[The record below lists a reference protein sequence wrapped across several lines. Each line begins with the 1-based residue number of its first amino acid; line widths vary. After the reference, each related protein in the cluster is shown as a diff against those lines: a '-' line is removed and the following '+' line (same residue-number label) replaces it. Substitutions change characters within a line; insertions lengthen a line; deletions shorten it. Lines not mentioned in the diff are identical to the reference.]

1 MIVFL
6 WIAPFIT
13 IWPEPATERGLPL
26 SENRGAGGYFVRVST
41 SENTTPTEGAPSDG
55 VPADGTASDDTSA
68 AEASAEK
75 TPTAEAPEAKAPAT
89 EAPAADAFLDAG
101 RTASTPGVMSAETFA
116 LASLLLLAPAATGQ
130 RLFELFGRFAF
141 TDVTLE
147 TEGHLASVNADLLA
161 YGGLGVLTVLT
172 ASLSLFLSRETT
184 RPWARWLSSATVLVG
199 GVFVVLAIVTYVI
212 AAGRI

>member
-1 MIVFL
+1 M
-6 WIAPFIT
+6 
-13 IWPEPATERGLPL
+13 
-26 SENRGAGGYFVRVST
+26 ST
-41 SENTTPTEGAPSDG
+41 SENTTP
-55 VPADGTASDDTSA
+55 SDDTA
-68 AEASAEK
+68 PDG
-75 TPTAEAPEAKAPAT
+75 PTADDAPAADTPETKAPAT
-89 EAPAADAFLDAG
+89 ATAAAPDTAAARPADAFLDAG
-101 RTASTPGVMSAETFA
+101 RAASTPGVLSAETFA

-172 ASLSLFLSRETT
+172 ASLSLVLSREAT
-184 RPWARWLSSATVLVG
+184 RPWARWVSSATVLAG
-199 GVFVVLAIVTYVI
+199 GLFVVLAIVTYVI

>member
-1 MIVFL
+1 M
-6 WIAPFIT
+6 
-13 IWPEPATERGLPL
+13 
-26 SENRGAGGYFVRVST
+26 ST
-41 SENTTPTEGAPSDG
+41 SENTTP
-55 VPADGTASDDTSA
+55 ADDAASDDTPA
-68 AEASAEK
+68 AAA
-75 TPTAEAPEAKAPAT
+75 PADDAPEAN
-89 EAPAADAFLDAG
+89 APAADAFLDAG
-101 RTASTPGVMSAETFA
+101 RAATAPGVLSAETFA

-172 ASLSLFLSRETT
+172 ASLSLFLGRATT
-184 RPWARWLSSATVLVG
+184 RPWARWLSSATVLAG
-199 GVFVVLAIVTYVI
+199 GLFVVLAIVTYVI

>member
-1 MIVFL
+1 M
-6 WIAPFIT
+6 
-13 IWPEPATERGLPL
+13 
-26 SENRGAGGYFVRVST
+26 ST
-41 SENTTPTEGAPSDG
+41 SENTTPADEAPDDA
-55 VPADGTASDDTSA
+55 PAADAPEESAPA
-68 AEASAEK
+68 AEAAR
-75 TPTAEAPEAKAPAT
+75 P
-89 EAPAADAFLDAG
+89 ADAFLDAG
-101 RTASTPGVMSAETFA
+101 RTVSVPGVLSAETFA
-116 LASLLLLAPAATGQ
+116 LASLLLLAPAVTGQ

-172 ASLSLFLSRETT
+172 ASLSLVLGRDTT
-184 RPWARWLSSATVLVG
+184 RPWARWLSSATVLTG

>member
-1 MIVFL
+1 MVIVFL

-13 IWPEPATERGLPL
+13 IWPEPATERGLPA
-26 SENRGAGGYFVRVST
+26 SGNRGTGGYFVRVST
-41 SENTTPTEGAPSDG
+41 SENTTPN
-55 VPADGTASDDTSA
+55 DDTTPDDTTA
-68 AEASAEK
+68 ADTPAEA
-75 TPTAEAPEAKAPAT
+75 APAKA
-89 EAPAADAFLDAG
+89 APAVAAADSADAFLEGG
-101 RTASTPGVMSAETFA
+101 REPGAPGVLSAETFA

-141 TDVTLE
+141 TDVTLD

-172 ASLSLFLSRETT
+172 ASLSLVLGRETT
-184 RPWARWLSSATVLVG
+184 RAWARWLASATVLAG